1 MGGSPGGIPD
11 VAAAYGGEGWMPRPR
26 SLREEEGDLWG
37 AFGQSQDWTR
47 LRAVLLHHPGPE
59 LDDIPDPSTALMLAR
74 PDPDRLRAQHDGLA
88 EAYREAGVEVH
99 LVNPPE
105 GVVPPPNL
113 MYVADLFFMTPEGA
127 ILARPASATRAGEE
141 RWVQRR
147 LADLGVPILRAVGG
161 RGVFEGADAMWIDEG
176 TVLLAEGLR
185 TNREGA
191 DQVATVL
198 NQLGVAVVR
207 VALPPGTMHLMGQLR
222 LVDRDL
228 AIYWEGRFPEPGPSA
243 LEKRGFRMVAGPDET
258 ESRDGFALNFVTV
271 GPREIVMSA
280 GCPIS
285 RSVYGD
291 EGITCHEVEVSE
303 ITRAAGGIGCLT
315 GILKR
320 D

>member
-1 MGGSPGGIPD
+1 V
-11 VAAAYGGEGWMPRPR
+11 VAAAFGGAGWTPRPR
-26 SLREEEGDLWG
+26 SLRGEEGDLWG
-37 AFGQSQDWTR
+37 VFGQSQEWTR
-47 LRAVLLHHPGPE
+47 LRAVLLHRPGRE
-59 LDDIPDPSTALMLAR
+59 LDDVPDPSTALMLDR
-74 PDPDRLRAQHDGLA
+74 PDPDRLRSQHDGLA
-88 EAYREAGVEVH
+88 DAYRRVGVEVH
-99 LVNPPE
+99 LVDPPDE
-105 GVVPPPNL
+105 VVPPPNL
-113 MYVADLFFMTPEGA
+113 MYAADLFFMTPEGA
-127 ILARPASATRAGEE
+127 VLARPASAARAGEE

-161 RGVFEGADAMWIDEG
+161 RGVFEGADAMWIDEE

-191 DQVATVL
+191 DQVAGVL
-198 NQLGVAVVR
+198 AQIGVGVIR

-228 AIYWEGRFPEPGPSA
+228 AVYWEGRFPEPGPSA
-243 LEKRGFRMVAGPDET
+243 LEERGYRMVAGPDEA
-258 ESRDGFALNFVTV
+258 EARDGFALNFVTV

-285 RSVYGD
+285 RAVYND
-291 EGITCHEVEVSE
+291 EGITCREVEVDE